1 MPSLISD
8 QRLLKPQCTH
18 LQPIETLHQNPWFSL
33 KTRGDYLTIEQS
45 FGVVL
50 ILPVIEGHSI
60 VLVEVKRPVLDD
72 MHSLEIPA
80 GGLAKDES
88 PEEGA
93 LRELCEETGI
103 KISADRLKQQSPL
116 ALSPR
121 DPCLAYI
128 YEAEINLDE
137 FLARAQHDDEISQV
151 RLLDFGEV
159 QRLLVSGEMY
169 LAGVVGLSS
178 RFLLKNISAPTIST

>member
-1 MPSLISD
+1 MPSLSD
-8 QRLLKPQCTH
+8 QRLLEPQCTN
-18 LQPIETLHQNPWFSL
+18 LQPTKTLHQNPWFSL
-33 KTRGDYLTIEQS
+33 KKRGDHFTIEPN

-60 VLVEVKRPVLDD
+60 VLVEVKRPVLGD
-72 MHSLEIPA
+72 MNSLKIPA
-80 GGLAKDES
+80 GGLAKDKS

-93 LRELCEETGI
+93 LRELYEETGI

-169 LAGVVGLSS
+169 LAGVVGLLS

>member
-1 MPSLISD
+1 MVLS
-8 QRLLKPQCTH
+8 K
-18 LQPIETLHQNPWFSL
+18 
-33 KTRGDYLTIEQS
+33 KRGDHFKIEPN
-45 FGVVL
+45 FGLVL

-60 VLVEVKRPVLDD
+60 VLVEVKRPVLGD

-93 LRELCEETGI
+93 LRELYEETGI

-137 FLARAQHDDEISQV
+137 FLARDQHDDEISQV
-151 RLLDFGEV
+151 KLLDFDEV
-159 QRLLVSGEMY
+159 QRLLVSGEIY
-169 LAGVVGLSS
+169 LAGVVGLLS
-178 RFLLKNISAPTIST
+178 RFLLKNLSAPTIST